1 MLKEIIIAGFGGQG
15 VLYAGQVLAATAND
29 LDMNV
34 TWLPTYGPEVRGG
47 TCKVMVAVDPNEPIK
62 CQMVVK
68 CDILVAMN
76 KPSFIKYLPCL
87 RSGGTVII
95 NRDLVDCP
103 VDRKDIKVVEI
114 NSDSIAEEIGNPK
127 TSNMVALGALLAG
140 TEIFRLED
148 VLESYK
154 RMLPPEKQKFI
165 PVNVTAV
172 TRGYEFVSKQGG
184 SHD

>member
-34 TWLPTYGPEVRGG
+34 TWLPSYGPEVRGG
-47 TCKVMVAVDPNEPIK
+47 TCKVMVAVDPDEQIK
-62 CQMVVK
+62 CQYLIK

-76 KPSFIKYLPCL
+76 KPSFIKYLPSV
-87 RSGGTVII
+87 RPGGTVVI
-95 NRDLVDCP
+95 NRDLVDVP
-103 VDRKDIKVVEI
+103 VERTDVKVIEI
-114 NSDSIAEEIGNPK
+114 DSDTIAEEIGNPK
-127 TSNMVALGALLAG
+127 ISNMVAVGAVLAG
-140 TEIFRLED
+140 TGLFSKED

-165 PVNVTAV
+165 PINVEAVN
-172 TRGYEFVSKQGG
+172 RGYAAVAGA
-184 SHD
+184 

>member
-47 TCKVMVAVDPNEPIK
+47 TCKVMVAVDEENHIK
-62 CQMVVK
+62 CQMLVK

-87 RSGGTVII
+87 RPGGTVVI
-95 NRDLVDCP
+95 NRDLVDVP
-103 VDRKDIKVVEI
+103 VDRSDVKVVEI
-114 NSDSIAEEIGNPK
+114 YSDTIAEEIGNPK
-127 TSNMVALGALLAG
+127 ASNMVALGALLAG
-140 TEIFRLED
+140 TGLFTKEQ

-154 RMLPPEKQKFI
+154 NMLPPEKQKFL
-165 PVNVTAV
+165 PLNVKAVN
-172 TRGYEFVSKQGG
+172 RGYDAVNQA
-184 SHD
+184 